1 MAHVDSETRA
11 ADSRN
16 DAATRPSSVLNS
28 PSTRTGRA
36 VDANP
41 RDVKAQLMPSVHFAR
56 GVYPDMVMLCAARRH
71 GMPEVFGRKY
81 TWGEA
86 KRFKEKKDVCRSPIG
101 QCNLIEAM
109 PTTSHLKPQR
119 RPPPRPRARI
129 LPPAGPQ
136 LGPPQPRPRH
146 VPGQGGHDVVL
157 QDGHVVDGVEQVDAR
172 GDVVGQRRGEDALDV
187 AVGREAGEA
196 PAEQEAGRAPA
207 VALVLGGPQAA
218 ALKYTNGHEE
228 RPVEH
233 AYDGDVDGVEDAR
246 RDEELERQHGQHGQ
260 HVEGRRV
267 GEQRV
272 ALDALKGEDGAAEA
286 NLGGLVGD
294 NVRKGVCQ
302 DGHEDGQEER
312 VAEEGKGDH
321 ERGAEHN
328 VEAHRLGDARA
339 VEAEPDPEQPFADGW
354 PRRRRR
360 CRRRLVRLAGV
371 VEPQQRE
378 EEAQEAPHG
387 QKGQQRKVPHHG
399 VERDEDNVV
408 RHDVEGDAREQ
419 DGRRHAEN
427 VQAVAVGQAA
437 GQDVVGAAQHVGGV
451 DGDKGDVEE
460 GPEAL
465 RVQLPAV
472 LDDGRKLLQHPAR
485 RVDGKGELPLARGG
499 LLVRH
504 GHDVQQDEHHEL
516 HHFDEGA
523 DPGHDEAP
531 VVEDARLPR
540 VVELD
545 RTVLVVVGEDVHE
558 GQRRV
563 DDLAHVDGL
572 DQPLAGGRADEGLA
586 LGENGQLERR
596 ELPLVA
602 AAPLDGPLEVAALA
616 LDLVRR
622 AVKGIK
628 PLDEDLGE
636 EQEALVSGVVLVE
649 ASNDT
654 GRHELAE
661 GGAGSVDALCGESGL
676 RLEEED
682 AVGEEAVHWKEGDTQ
697 FSFSFGLRGGRLLPM
712 DIFCVS

>member
-1 MAHVDSETRA
+1 M
-11 ADSRN
+11 
-16 DAATRPSSVLNS
+16 
-28 PSTRTGRA
+28 
-36 VDANP
+36 
-41 RDVKAQLMPSVHFAR
+41 
-56 GVYPDMVMLCAARRH
+56 
-71 GMPEVFGRKY
+71 
-81 TWGEA
+81 
-86 KRFKEKKDVCRSPIG
+86 
-101 QCNLIEAM
+101 
-109 PTTSHLKPQR
+109 
-119 RPPPRPRARI
+119 
-129 LPPAGPQ
+129 
-136 LGPPQPRPRH
+136 
-146 VPGQGGHDVVL
+146 
-157 QDGHVVDGVEQVDAR
+157 DAR
-172 GDVVGQRRGEDALDV
+172 GDVVGQRRREDGLDV
-187 AVGREAGEA
+187 AVGREAREA
-196 PAEQEAGRAPA
+196 PAEEAGRAA
-207 VALVLGGPQAA
+207 ALVLGGPQAS
-218 ALKYTNGHEE
+218 ALKDANGHEE

-233 AYDGDVDGVEDAR
+233 AYEGDVDGVEEAR
-246 RDEELERQHGQHGQ
+246 RDEELERQHGEDGQ

-267 GEQRV
+267 GEERV

-294 NVRKGVCQ
+294 NVREGVCQ

-321 ERGAEHN
+321 ERGAEDH

-339 VEAEPDPEQPFADGW
+339 VEAEPDPEEPFADGR

-360 CRRRLVRLAGV
+360 RRRLVRPVGV

-387 QKGQQRKVPHHG
+387 EKGQQRKVLHHG

-408 RHDVEGDAREQ
+408 RHDVEGDAREE
-419 DGRRHAEN
+419 DGRRHAEH
-427 VQAVAVGQAA
+427 VQAVAVGQPA
-437 GQDVVGAAQHVGGV
+437 GQDVVHPAQHVGAV

-472 LDDGRKLLQHPAR
+472 LGDGRKLLQHPAR
-485 RVDGKGELPLARGG
+485 RVDGKGELPLVEGG

-504 GHDVQQDEHHEL
+504 GHDVQQDEDHEL

-523 DPGHDEAP
+523 DPRHDEAP
-531 VVEDARLPR
+531 VVEDTRLAR

-545 RTVLVVVGEDVHE
+545 RAVFVVVGENVHE
-558 GQRRV
+558 RQRRV

-572 DQPLAGGRADEGLA
+572 DESLAGGRADEGLA

-616 LDLVRR
+616 LNLVRR
-622 AVKGIK
+622 AVEGIK
-628 PLDEDLGE
+628 PLDEDLRE

-661 GGAGSVDALCGESGL
+661 DGAGSVDALCGESGL
-676 RLEEED
+676 GLEEED
-682 AVGEEAVHWKEGDTQ
+682 AVGEEAVHWKEEGDLSSL
-697 FSFSFGLRGGRLLPM
+697 FLLGR
-712 DIFCVS
+712 